1 MPTKQEST
9 PNKNDSALTT
19 TKSYLEKLENL
30 SKTIL
35 LLDLKVRQL
44 INSTDNLNTSDFQEA
59 KADLVK
65 FYQETG
71 LHHNLPT
78 ELQLSSQTLNKV
90 LNEESDDTLVT
101 IFTCIESIVK
111 WHNEKVEQLK
121 NIRTSLKP
129 IASTKSIQFSDPYR
143 DNVQKLDVL
152 IQKMREKSTTSR
164 LYSKTKQQLRRLC
177 KENTIAYPQG
187 FRQSLGIPSIQ
198 DIEKFQNETAP
209 KLKQTFFIHGLETFI
224 QDITPKI
231 AMEKTERQKTQSL
244 KKHSAFQ
251 KPSPRTEASNSES
264 AKHPEKK
271 GLSKRR

>member
-9 PNKNDSALTT
+9 PNKNDSAITT

-44 INSTDNLNTSDFQEA
+44 INSTANLNTSDFQEA

-65 FYQETG
+65 FYQDTG

-78 ELQLSSQTLNKV
+78 EIQLSSQTLNKV
-90 LNEESDDTLVT
+90 LNEENDDSLVT
-101 IFTCIESIVK
+101 LFTCIESIVR

-121 NIRTSLKP
+121 NIHTSLKT
-129 IASTKSIQFSDPYR
+129 IASTRSIQFSDPYR
-143 DNVQKLDVL
+143 DKVQKLDVL

-164 LYSKTKQQLRRLC
+164 LYSKTKQQLRSLC
-177 KENTIAYPQG
+177 KENAIAYPQG

-198 DIEKFQNETAP
+198 DVEKFQNETAP

-231 AMEKTERQKTQSL
+231 AYKKPAQTKTSSL
-244 KKHSAFQ
+244 KSDPVFSHRISAENPGEQ
-251 KPSPRTEASNSES
+251 RKKDPTKRPS
-264 AKHPEKK
+264 
-271 GLSKRR
+271 SKRP